1 MRNVLIHA
9 YLSAYKICNVYL
21 ILPLLFYRNDAVGD
35 LPNAVVALK
44 LQEEGEEEEK
54 KKEEEEKE
62 EEEEEEEIEKEE
74 EEEEEEE
81 DVDTDSGITI
91 YFVCC
96 RATDQ
101 QTCFSHKANCFKLH

>member
-21 ILPLLFYRNDAVGD
+21 IPPLLFYRNDAVGD

-54 KKEEEEKE
+54 EKEEEEEEEEKE
-62 EEEEEEEIEKEE
+62 EEEEVVKKEE
-74 EEEEEEE
+74 KGKGEE
-81 DVDTDSGITI
+81 
-91 YFVCC
+91 
-96 RATDQ
+96 
-101 QTCFSHKANCFKLH
+101 